1 MRKRVSLRRNARAIV
16 ARGALRQPPL
26 GRDRYFKGRM
36 NLRGV
41 AIIVVGVAF
50 ACGCEGADPGL
61 YRDPG
66 SPVGMTASAGIPGT
80 GGSAGPGG
88 SGGSSASSPPSAE
101 SGGNAGSGAVS
112 DGGGSAGSGLELDEI
127 AESPAAGN
135 LQGIWSLV
143 SAHALEVGDGFQV
156 RLYREPLPD
165 SGEFVPTQNYVRL
178 TEPVPGDFEVDLT
191 AQNEDGLSATFVVC
205 NQLGSPCVAA
215 ASMPEYA
222 TGRIVVQVDGSGL
235 LNGGINLSSG
245 SDAIDGSFAGVE
257 TYAAA

>member
-1 MRKRVSLRRNARAIV
+1 
-16 ARGALRQPPL
+16 
-26 GRDRYFKGRM
+26 
-36 NLRGV
+36 
-41 AIIVVGVAF
+41 
-50 ACGCEGADPGL
+50 
-61 YRDPG
+61 
-66 SPVGMTASAGIPGT
+66 MTATAGIPGT

-178 TEPVPGDFEVDLT
+178 TVPVPGDFEVDLP

-257 TYAAA
+257 TYAAACEQNACQCNGAQLERCSWDRSSWLPTSCDEMPACSAPGSLQACCGGTQPNQ